1 MERKKHSIDVL
12 FMFVLFAIF
21 AILSVLIIFIG
32 SGVYSRISENKE
44 INEQTRTT
52 LSYITNK
59 VRETDGN
66 GNVYLMEK
74 DGNQVL
80 VLRHEYED
88 YSVDTW
94 VYEYNSKLM
103 EMTVDSGDEFEL
115 KYGDVLLD
123 TNDVK
128 FYIDEEKHLLNVS
141 VFDKNAEESKVSIY
155 LGSNVKEVRHE

>member
-32 SGVYSRISENKE
+32 SGVYGRITENKE
-44 INEQTRTT
+44 INEQIRTT

-66 GNVYLMEK
+66 VYLMEK

-80 VLRHEYED
+80 VLTHEYED

-103 EMTVDSGDEFEL
+103 EMTVDSGDEFDL

-123 TNDVK
+123 TDGVK
-128 FYIDEEKHLLNVS
+128 FCIDEQNKLLNVS
-141 VFDKNAEESKVSIY
+141 VFDKNAQESKVSIY
-155 LGSNVKEVRHE
+155 LGSSVKEVRHE